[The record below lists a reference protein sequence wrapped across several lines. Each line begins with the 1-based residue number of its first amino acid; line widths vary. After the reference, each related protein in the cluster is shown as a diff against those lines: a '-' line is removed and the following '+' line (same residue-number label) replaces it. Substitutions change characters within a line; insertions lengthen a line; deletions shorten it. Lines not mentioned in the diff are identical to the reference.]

1 MNEIMF
7 TILEAVVSLAIIL
20 VMRYLIP
27 YLKIKL
33 KSLID
38 ETLWDA
44 IVKAVKAAEQT
55 IKGSKQGVVKKEDV
69 LVNVTA
75 WAVKHGI
82 NITQEQLS
90 RLIESAV
97 WIMNNEDKKKS

>member
-38 ETLWDA
+38 ETL
-44 IVKAVKAAEQT
+44 
-55 IKGSKQGVVKKEDV
+55 
-69 LVNVTA
+69 
-75 WAVKHGI
+75 
-82 NITQEQLS
+82 
-90 RLIESAV
+90 
-97 WIMNNEDKKKS
+97 